1 MKKILLV
8 ASREFIATVATK
20 GFILGLLATPLL
32 LLAVVLLLPR
42 LVDDTPPA
50 VAGEIAII
58 DPTGEVA
65 GPLAEQL
72 APAALR
78 ARLEADRERIEKAVA
93 EAVPAVG
100 STPGATSA
108 MARSV
113 EDQLGSVPM
122 LRVTVVR
129 AGTSLDAAKA
139 PLKAADPEGVESGRL
154 ALVVIHEDAVR
165 RTAPGTAF
173 GSYDL
178 FVRAKLDDRVKDDI
192 RRSLRETLIAAR
204 VRDAGLDRADLDA
217 IMKVKSV
224 TSKTVTDAGEQ
235 RTNEV
240 ANLLVPAGFMVLL
253 LLSVFT
259 GGQYLLMSTIEEK
272 SNRVMEVLLSAVSPF
287 ELMTGKI
294 LGQMAVGLVVLALYA
309 AFGGLALTLFASI
322 GLLDPWLILFLLV
335 FYLLAYLTIASLMA
349 AIGSA
354 VNDVREAQSLMMPMM
369 LLVMLPWL
377 LWMPILRDPNS
388 ALSTSLSFIP
398 PVSNFV
404 MLLRIS
410 SNTPPPVWQTA
421 LSIAVSVAGAWAAV
435 WFASRVFRV
444 GVLMSGK
451 PPDFAT
457 LVRWARMK

>member
-1 MKKILLV
+1 
-8 ASREFIATVATK
+8 
-20 GFILGLLATPLL
+20 
-32 LLAVVLLLPR
+32 
-42 LVDDTPPA
+42 
-50 VAGEIAII
+50 
-58 DPTGEVA
+58 
-65 GPLAEQL
+65 
-72 APAALR
+72 
-78 ARLEADRERIEKAVA
+78 
-93 EAVPAVG
+93 
-100 STPGATSA
+100 
-108 MARSV
+108 
-113 EDQLGSVPM
+113 M
-122 LRVTVVR
+122 LRVTVVG

-139 PLKAADPEGVESGRL
+139 PLKAADPEGAESGRL
-154 ALVVIHEDAVR
+154 ALVVIHDDAVR
-165 RTAPGTAF
+165 RTASGTAF

-178 FVRAKLDDRVKDDI
+178 FVRAKLDDRVKDEI

-204 VRDAGLDRADLDA
+204 VREAGLDRADLDA

-224 TSKTVTDAGEQ
+224 TSKTVTDAGER

-388 ALSTSLSFIP
+388 ALATSLSFIP

>member
-32 LLAVVLLLPR
+32 LLAVVALLPR

-50 VAGEIAII
+50 IAGEIAII

-93 EAVPAVG
+93 DAIPAVG
-100 STPGATSA
+100 SSPGATTA

-122 LRVTVVR
+122 LRVTVVG

-139 PLKAADPEGVESGRL
+139 PLKAADPEGAESGRL

-178 FVRAKLDDRVKDDI
+178 FVRAKLDDRVKDEI

-204 VRDAGLDRADLDA
+204 VREAGLDRADLDA

>member
-32 LLAVVLLLPR
+32 LLAVVALLPR

-93 EAVPAVG
+93 DAIPAVG
-100 STPGATSA
+100 STPGATTA

-122 LRVTVVR
+122 LRVTVVG

-139 PLKAADPEGVESGRL
+139 PLKAADPEGAESGRL
-154 ALVVIHEDAVR
+154 ALVVIHDDAVR

-178 FVRAKLDDRVKDDI
+178 FVRAKLDDRVKDEI
-192 RRSLRETLIAAR
+192 RRSVRETLIAAR
-204 VRDAGLDRADLDA
+204 VREAGLDRADLDA

>member
-1 MKKILLV
+1 M
-8 ASREFIATVATK
+8 
-20 GFILGLLATPLL
+20 
-32 LLAVVLLLPR
+32 
-42 LVDDTPPA
+42 
-50 VAGEIAII
+50 
-58 DPTGEVA
+58 
-65 GPLAEQL
+65 
-72 APAALR
+72 
-78 ARLEADRERIEKAVA
+78 
-93 EAVPAVG
+93 G
-100 STPGATSA
+100 STPGATNP

-113 EDQLGSVPM
+113 ENRLGSVPM
-122 LRVTVVR
+122 LRVTVVGE
-129 AGTSLDAAKA
+129 GTSLDAAKI
-139 PLKAADPEGVESGRL
+139 PLKADDPEGAESGRL
-154 ALVVIHEDAVR
+154 ALVVIHDDAVR
-165 RTAPGTAF
+165 RRAPETAF

-178 FVRAKLDDRVKDDI
+178 FVRAKLDDRVKDEI
-192 RRSLRETLIAAR
+192 RRGLRETLIAAR
-204 VRDAGLDRADLDA
+204 VREAGLDRADLDA

-224 TSKTVTDAGEQ
+224 TSKTVTDSGER

-259 GGQYLLMSTIEEK
+259 GCQYLLMSTIEEK

-388 ALSTSLSFIP
+388 ALATSLSFIP
-398 PVSNFV
+398 PVGNFV

-421 LSIAVSVAGAWAAV
+421 LSIAVSAAGAWAAV

>member
-32 LLAVVLLLPR
+32 LLAVVALLPR

-93 EAVPAVG
+93 DAIPAVG
-100 STPGATSA
+100 SSPGATTA

-122 LRVTVVR
+122 LRVTVVG

-139 PLKAADPEGVESGRL
+139 PLKAADPEGAESGRL
-154 ALVVIHEDAVR
+154 ALVVIDDDAVR
-165 RTAPGTAF
+165 RTAPGAAF

-178 FVRAKLDDRVKDDI
+178 FVRAKLDDRVKDEI

-204 VRDAGLDRADLDA
+204 VREAGLDRADLDA

>member
-32 LLAVVLLLPR
+32 LLAVVALLPR
-42 LVDDTPPA
+42 LVDDAPPA

-58 DPTGEVA
+58 DPTGQVA

-78 ARLEADRERIEKAVA
+78 TRLEADRERIEQAVTQ
-93 EAVPAVG
+93 AVPAVG
-100 STPGATSA
+100 STPGAKTA

-122 LRVTVVR
+122 LRVTVVG

-139 PLKAADPEGVESGRL
+139 PLKAADPEGAESGRL
-154 ALVVIHEDAVR
+154 ALVVIHDDAVR

-178 FVRAKLDDRVKDDI
+178 FVRAKLDDRVKDEI

-204 VRDAGLDRADLDA
+204 VREAGLDRADLDA

-421 LSIAVSVAGAWAAV
+421 LSIAVSAAGALAAV

>member
-32 LLAVVLLLPR
+32 LLAVVALLPR

-122 LRVTVVR
+122 LRVTVVG

-139 PLKAADPEGVESGRL
+139 PLKAADPEGAESGRL

-178 FVRAKLDDRVKDDI
+178 FVRAKLDDRVKDEI